1 MSLIPDSHK
10 DLLEGP
16 VVVALVTMM
25 PDGQP
30 QATPVWC
37 LYDGENIIVNTAEG
51 RQKDRNMKANPK
63 VSVLAIDPQNPYRFI
78 EVRGTISS
86 YETVGAEAVID
97 QMAKLYRGV
106 DHYYGGVAPAELR
119 ERETRITFI
128 ITPERVVAH

>member
-51 RQKDRNMKANPK
+51 RQKDTNMKTNPK
-63 VSVLAIDPQNPYRFI
+63 VTVLAIDPQNPYRFI

-86 YETVGAEAVID
+86 HETVGAEAVID

-106 DHYYGGVAPAELR
+106 DHYYGGVAPADLK
-119 ERETRITFI
+119 ERETRITFV
-128 ITPERVVAH
+128 ITPERVVAQ